1 MGPKFWANPVNF
13 TLGVSLCRGSCLT
26 LRGGAAGFLGGAGHY
41 TLIFLLD
48 ALLMVIF
55 QNPRR
60 ILNLV

>member
-1 MGPKFWANPVNF
+1 VNF

-60 ILNLV
+60 SLNLV